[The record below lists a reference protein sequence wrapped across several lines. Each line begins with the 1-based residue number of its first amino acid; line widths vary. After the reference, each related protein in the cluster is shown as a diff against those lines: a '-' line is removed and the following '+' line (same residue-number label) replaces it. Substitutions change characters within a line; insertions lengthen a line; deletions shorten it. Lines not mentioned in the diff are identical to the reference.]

1 MRVLDRLDGVKEV
14 DTDEDYACDLDD
26 SFEIAF
32 LDDQAKTAKNKAM
45 TIVRKASKSQAEDM
59 KFMQSSKTLFDKVFE
74 VDIGDQANTA
84 KEEVSTLVGKAS
96 ESQARAM
103 ELFGSSKTLYDRAS
117 KSNGKAMELR
127 GAAVALQSCAWT
139 SVRANKLDLLLR
151 KFEWTSA
158 DLRAV
163 NLELQKTPKKAAWLS
178 GDLRALYLDQLF
190 IFSEEVPDAS
200 GRVAL
205 KPEELL
211 RLNEVSRP
219 ACQPCCWARI
229 HMTDKVLAS

>member
-1 MRVLDRLDGVKEV
+1 MAERKLSQSDRDTLYLGKVNPLASFPGSGVVAYGQKTLQTKASALDRVNVRRL
-14 DTDEDYACDLDD
+14 L
-26 SFEIAF
+26 IN
-32 LDDQAKTAKNKAM
+32 LKN
-45 TIVRKASKSQAEDM
+45 
-59 KFMQSSKTLFDKVFE
+59 F
-74 VDIGDQANTA
+74 IGDQANTA
-84 KEEVSTLVGKAS
+84 KEEVSTLVGKVS

-211 RLNEVSRP
+211 RLDEVSRP
-219 ACQPCCWARI
+219 LLCLPALLLGANA
-229 HMTDKVLAS
+229 HD